1 MKISKNHE
9 LAPMPASPDALAQV
23 RERCRRVVRKRAAIS
38 AGVAAVPLPGVDIL
52 ADLTAFATMVEEINK
67 SFGLTPEQIERLQP
81 RLRIVAYEA
90 AASLGGMLVGK
101 IITREVVLHLFKKSG
116 MKLAAKTAA
125 KVVPLAGQLASAAIG
140 FALFRQMGY
149 QHVEACVKVVQ
160 EVAKAGVE

>member
-81 RLRIVAYEA
+81 RLRIVGLRGGRVAWGDA
-90 AASLGGMLVGK
+90 RGQNHHPRGGAAS
-101 IITREVVLHLFKKSG
+101 I
-116 MKLAAKTAA
+116 
-125 KVVPLAGQLASAAIG
+125 
-140 FALFRQMGY
+140 
-149 QHVEACVKVVQ
+149 
-160 EVAKAGVE
+160 